1 MKHQTTNQGLFIDH
15 DQWIQMMMSYVPGAR
30 WLCCWLH
37 TNLWETEPCHQRSWV
52 GIEANSGEYEMS
64 QSFCE
69 SWLLPGSD
77 LKKRERERERENKY
91 AYWKLEQR
99 SCTERL
105 FGVVHSFQG
114 MKTHLLSEWRY
125 WKLAGLGLCVWPD
138 GAGDHFQMGQA
149 PGEEAF
155 TWMKSRNFTESFS
168 VTSFPSLVTRRQ
180 VPKPFLREIWRD
192 PKTQT

>member
-77 LKKRERERERENKY
+77 LKKRERERERINMHIESWNRDLVLKGC
-91 AYWKLEQR
+91 LE
-99 SCTERL
+99 
-105 FGVVHSFQG
+105 
-114 MKTHLLSEWRY
+114 
-125 WKLAGLGLCVWPD
+125 
-138 GAGDHFQMGQA
+138 
-149 PGEEAF
+149 
-155 TWMKSRNFTESFS
+155 
-168 VTSFPSLVTRRQ
+168 
-180 VPKPFLREIWRD
+180 
-192 PKTQT
+192 